1 MISTHLKSLSLNMA
15 HDSHFQ
21 QMLFFVV
28 NSAKL
33 ILKLENNIL
42 KYKSNTNEANCL
54 ILLVVLSADKSR
66 CHEMAAI
73 NVAR

>member
-1 MISTHLKSLSLNMA
+1 MA
-15 HDSHFQ
+15 HDSHFE
-21 QMLFFVV
+21 QMLIFVV

-42 KYKSNTNEANCL
+42 EYTSNTNEANCL